1 MLLITIKSRENSNR
15 QYSPKYTKEE
25 NIIGGKEKTVS
36 PDTVLKNYWNGNE
49 EFADLFNAVLF
60 GGSQVI
66 KPYELENEDTEA
78 SVLLE
83 HRDHTQSIKAVRDNI
98 KIQKKSTVYGVQ
110 FVLLGLESQEHI
122 HYAMPLR
129 VMGYDYA
136 TYKKQYD
143 SLTRQYKEHK
153 TDMDEHEFLSRMK
166 KTDRL
171 TPVISVVIYYG
182 EKVWDA
188 ATSLY
193 GILNIPTEMASYVND
208 YRMLLVE
215 ARQNDLYFHNGNN
228 RDLFNL
234 FKILLDQNNSI
245 RDKKE
250 KAIEY
255 TKEHEVSDTILKT
268 VAGAANCKIDF
279 DALKQEGGNSMWSV
293 FEETAKEGEARGE
306 ARGIIDTCSDLG
318 LPDDD
323 ILNRLQV
330 KLDISLQAAQE
341 YLRMF
346 GKKTV

>member
-1 MLLITIKSRENSNR
+1 
-15 QYSPKYTKEE
+15 
-25 NIIGGKEKTVS
+25 
-36 PDTVLKNYWNGNE
+36 
-49 EFADLFNAVLF
+49 
-60 GGSQVI
+60 
-66 KPYELENEDTEA
+66 
-78 SVLLE
+78 
-83 HRDHTQSIKAVRDNI
+83 
-98 KIQKKSTVYGVQ
+98 
-110 FVLLGLESQEHI
+110 
-122 HYAMPLR
+122 MPLR

-143 SLTRQYKEHK
+143 NNARQYQ
-153 TDMDEHEFLSRMK
+153 DVS
-166 KTDRL
+166 
-171 TPVISVVIYYG
+171 S
-182 EKVWDA
+182 
-188 ATSLY
+188 
-193 GILNIPTEMASYVND
+193 GILNIPM
-208 YRMLLVE
+208 
-215 ARQNDLYFHNGNN
+215 
-228 RDLFNL
+228 
-234 FKILLDQNNSI
+234 DQNNSI

-255 TKEHEVSDTILKT
+255 TKEHEVSNTILKT

-293 FEETAKEGEARGE
+293 FEETAKEGE

>member
-1 MLLITIKSRENSNR
+1 M
-15 QYSPKYTKEE
+15 
-25 NIIGGKEKTVS
+25 S
-36 PDTVLKNYWNGNE
+36 PDTVLKNYWSGNE

-60 GGSQVI
+60 NGKQVI
-66 KPYELENEDTEA
+66 IPNELENEDTEA
-78 SVLLE
+78 SVVLVRRN
-83 HRDHTQSIKAVRDNI
+83 HMQGIKAARDNI

-143 SLTRQYKEHK
+143 NNARQYQ
-153 TDMDEHEFLSRMK
+153 DVSSGMDEHEFLSRMK

-171 TPVISVVIYYG
+171 MPVVTIVIYYG

-188 ATSLY
+188 ATSLH
-193 GILNIPTEMASYVND
+193 GILDIPAEMAPYVNN

-215 ARQNDLYFHNGNN
+215 ARQNNLYFHNGNN
-228 RDLFNL
+228 QDLFNL

-255 TKEHEVSDTILKT
+255 TKEHEVSDMILKT
-268 VAGAANCKIDF
+268 VAGAANCKSDF
-279 DALKQEGGNSMWSV
+279 AALKQEGGNSMWSV
-293 FEETAKEGEARGE
+293 FEETAKEGETRGKAE
-306 ARGIIDTCSDLG
+306 GIIDTCYDLG
-318 LPDDD
+318 LPEED
-323 ILNRLQV
+323 ILQRLQV

-346 GKKTV
+346 GKKTA

>member
-1 MLLITIKSRENSNR
+1 M
-15 QYSPKYTKEE
+15 
-25 NIIGGKEKTVS
+25 S
-36 PDTVLKNYWNGNE
+36 PDTVLKNYWSGNE

-60 GGSQVI
+60 NGKQVI
-66 KPYELENEDTEA
+66 IPNELENEDTEA
-78 SVLLE
+78 SVVLVRRN
-83 HRDHTQSIKAVRDNI
+83 HMQGIKAARDNI

-143 SLTRQYKEHK
+143 NNARQYQ
-153 TDMDEHEFLSRMK
+153 DVSSGMDEHEFLSRMK

-171 TPVISVVIYYG
+171 MPVITIVIYYG

-188 ATSLY
+188 ATSLH
-193 GILNIPTEMASYVND
+193 GILNIPMEMTPYVND
-208 YRMLLVE
+208 YQMLLVE

-228 RDLFNL
+228 QDLFNL

-255 TKEHEVSDTILKT
+255 TKEHKVSDT
-268 VAGAANCKIDF
+268 
-279 DALKQEGGNSMWSV
+279 
-293 FEETAKEGEARGE
+293 
-306 ARGIIDTCSDLG
+306 
-318 LPDDD
+318 
-323 ILNRLQV
+323 
-330 KLDISLQAAQE
+330 
-341 YLRMF
+341 
-346 GKKTV
+346 

>member
-1 MLLITIKSRENSNR
+1 M
-15 QYSPKYTKEE
+15 
-25 NIIGGKEKTVS
+25 S
-36 PDTVLKNYWNGNE
+36 PDTVLKNYWSGNE

-60 GGSQVI
+60 NGKQVI
-66 KPYELENEDTEA
+66 IPNELENEDTEA
-78 SVLLE
+78 SVVLVRRN
-83 HRDHTQSIKAVRDNI
+83 HMQGIKAARDNI

-143 SLTRQYKEHK
+143 NNARQYQ
-153 TDMDEHEFLSRMK
+153 DVSSGMDEHEFLSRMK

-171 TPVISVVIYYG
+171 MPVITIVIYYG

-188 ATSLY
+188 ATSLH
-193 GILNIPTEMASYVND
+193 GILNIPMEMTPYVND
-208 YRMLLVE
+208 YQMLLVE

-228 RDLFNL
+228 QDLFNL

-255 TKEHEVSDTILKT
+255 TKEHKVSDTILQT
-268 VAGAANCKIDF
+268 VAGAASCKIDF
-279 DALKQEGGNSMWSV
+279 DTLKQKGGNNMWSV
-293 FEETAKEGEARGE
+293 FEETAKEGKAEGKAE
-306 ARGIIDTCSDLG
+306 GIIDTCSDLG
-318 LPDDD
+318 LPDED
-323 ILNRLQV
+323 ILKRLQV
-330 KLDISLQAAQE
+330 KMGISLQAAQE

-346 GKKTV
+346 RKKTV